1 MGNDSSLPSLD
12 RMGRPFGTGRLP
24 NSFTRQV
31 DRQLE
36 TGVPVERLEGRR
48 EAGGARRARKNEQPG
63 TRRGK
68 RGPRAEE
75 VRAERQASSETSRR
89 QDEASARTR
98 RSSRPQAGASS
109 SADATRRGSED
120 RPRDFGSELRARSE
134 AEPKQVARRSH
145 AEPTSE
151 QGGAAKAKSEVPK
164 VVTSGQPTILATQL
178 KAPAPPGPALVAAP
192 SAKAPV
198 AQAPTLS
205 HTSGVDSTAK
215 AESRA
220 EASEAPKPE
229 QAQRWSESEAA
240 ERASAVLRQLRVNM
254 NPALRSATVQLA
266 PADLGRLSIKLRVQD
281 GRVHAEVRAET
292 VETLSILER
301 HIPELQASLAS
312 SGLEVEGFELSL
324 GMGDEGSGASD
335 DAAAQPQASTPG
347 ESSGDVT
354 IEPELLARAVARRS
368 GLDTYA

>member
-36 TGVPVERLEGRR
+36 TGVPVERLEGRQ

-63 TRRGK
+63 TRRGR

-98 RSSRPQAGASS
+98 RDGQVRPSS
-109 SADATRRGSED
+109 SSEPINRGSEA
-120 RPRDFGSELRARSE
+120 RSRDFGSELRARSE
-134 AEPKQVARRSH
+134 ASPKATARPGKSELAP
-145 AEPTSE
+145 AE
-151 QGGAAKAKSEVPK
+151 GAAAKAKSEVPK
-164 VVTSGQPTILATQL
+164 VVAAGQPTILATQL
-178 KAPAPPGPALVAAP
+178 KAPAALGPALAAAP
-192 SAKAPV
+192 AVRPSA
-198 AQAPTLS
+198 AQAPALSLTLS
-205 HTSGVDSTAK
+205 ADSTPK
-215 AESRA
+215 TETRA
-220 EASEAPKPE
+220 EASEAPRPE

-281 GRVHAEVRAET
+281 GRVHAEVRAESA
-292 VETLSILER
+292 ETLSILER

-312 SGLEVEGFELSL
+312 SGLEAESFDLSL
-324 GMGDEGSGASD
+324 GMGDEGSGASGG
-335 DAAAQPQASTPG
+335 AAAQQQAPTPG
-347 ESSGDVT
+347 DSSGDIT